1 MPGGEVP
8 CSFREVL
15 LRIVELAVL
24 QREGGGHG
32 GDSSQKSATST
43 TSSVRNKTVLG
54 IKQEASGSATSALS
68 H

>member
-8 CSFREVL
+8 CSLPEVL
-15 LRIVELAVL
+15 LRIVESAVL

-43 TSSVRNKTVLG
+43 TSSVRQAWWCKAVISVLG
-54 IKQEASGSATSALS
+54 KQTLE
-68 H
+68 